1 MEKRL
6 GLILLCF
13 LFPVSN
19 IQAQTEEDFFI
30 IGGTVKNARNKKNIE
45 YVNISVVGTNIT
57 TIANVDGEFVLKISN
72 ELNVKEIELSCIG
85 YYNAKYTIT
94 HTNLLNQ
101 IFYLSPHLIELKEVE
116 VLSWKNPEDLI
127 EAAIDKIEINYSNTP
142 DLLKAFYRETIQKG
156 KKYTNISE
164 AVMEIYKSSY
174 HKNAVGDKV
183 QILKGRKLLSPNKKD
198 TLAVKLLGGP
208 NIAVFIDVVKNPDVL
223 LDKEFLPFYAYKLGD
238 AVSINN
244 RLQYTVHFKPQII
257 TSQPLYSGIFYIDQE
272 TLSFTRIEFNMEM
285 RDKVKVTKLILKN
298 KPNGL
303 RFTPNEVSYTVS
315 YKQQEGKTYLN
326 YIRNEINFKCDWKK
340 RLFSTR
346 YTVVS
351 EMVVTDRNNENIS
364 KIAGKNAFPMR
375 KSLSDEV
382 LSYYDGNFWGSYNII
397 EPTESLESA
406 INKLKKSNF

>member
-6 GLILLCF
+6 GLVLLCL
-13 LFPVSN
+13 LFSVSN

-30 IGGTVKNARNKKNIE
+30 IGGTVKNARNKKNME
-45 YVNISVVGTNIT
+45 YVNISAVGTNIT
-57 TIANVDGEFVLKISN
+57 TITNADGEFVLKISN
-72 ELNVKEIELSCIG
+72 KLNVNEIELSCIG

-94 HTNLLNQ
+94 HSNLLNQ
-101 IFYLSPHLIELKEVE
+101 IFYLSPHLIKLKEVE

-127 EAAIDKIEINYSNTP
+127 EAAIDKIEVNYSNTP
-142 DLLKAFYRETIQKG
+142 NLLKAFYRETIQKR
-156 KKYTNISE
+156 KKYINISE

-174 HKNAVGDKV
+174 HKNTAGDKV

-223 LDKEFLPFYAYKLGD
+223 LDKELLHFYSYKLGD
-238 AVSINN
+238 VVSIND
-244 RLQYTVHFKPQII
+244 RLQYAVHFKPQILV
-257 TSQPLYSGIFYIDQE
+257 SQPLYSGIYYIDQE

-285 RDKVKVTKLILKN
+285 RDKAKVTELILKN

-303 RFTPNEVSYTVS
+303 QFTPDEVSYIVS
-315 YKQQEGKTYLN
+315 YKQQEGKTHLN
-326 YIRNEINFKCDWKK
+326 YIRNEIKFKCDWKK
-340 RLFSTR
+340 RLFSTL
-346 YTVVS
+346 YTVVC
-351 EMVVTDRNNENIS
+351 EMVVTDGDNENIS
-364 KIAGKNAFPMR
+364 KIAGKNAFSIK

-382 LSYYDGNFWGSYNII
+382 LSYYDSNFWGAYNII

-406 INKLKKSNF
+406 INKLKKTNF